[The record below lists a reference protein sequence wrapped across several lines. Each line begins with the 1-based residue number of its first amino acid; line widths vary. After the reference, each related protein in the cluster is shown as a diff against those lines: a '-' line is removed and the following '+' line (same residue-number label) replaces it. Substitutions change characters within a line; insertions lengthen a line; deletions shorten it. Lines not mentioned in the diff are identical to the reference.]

1 MDTVF
6 LRWAEVSARHATPV
20 VLAFLIVLFGTLPW
34 PLPAAVPKPAILIL
48 AAVYYWVL
56 HRPELFRPLAV
67 FFLGL
72 VQDLLSGGALGLN
85 AFVLLLVHEAVRT
98 QRKTLANKP
107 FFVLWGAF
115 AVIAAG
121 AAIVTWICGSLY
133 YVQLLWP
140 ETVIVQYLFSVALYP
155 AVAWCMMRVNLAIL
169 RPA

>member
-1 MDTVF
+1 MDGVF
-6 LRWAEVSARHATPV
+6 VRRVELWARQATPV
-20 VLAFLIVLFGTLPW
+20 TLAFLIVVFGTLPW
-34 PLPAAVPKPAILIL
+34 PLPAIVPKPAILVL

-56 HRPELFRPLAV
+56 HRPELFRPLAA
-67 FFLGL
+67 FALGL

-85 AFVLLLVHEAVRT
+85 AFVLLLVREAVRS

-121 AAIVTWICGSLY
+121 AALVTWLCGSLY

-140 ETVIVQYLFSVALYP
+140 ETVIVQYLFGVALYP
-155 AVAWCMMRVNLAIL
+155 AVAWCLMRVHLAIL
-169 RPA
+169 QPA